1 MNLARLI
8 NILMYSIGLEYLLLL
23 KIDILE
29 IRYFGK
35 TSIDIHDNNFHDS
48 IPSFTIGV
56 SSRLEFQVLGSNFKV
71 KYDLTQSIFKMN
83 QSFRRLLRPADVTF
97 LKTGS

>member
-56 SSRLEFQVLGSNFKV
+56 SSRLEFQVLKPYQNKKGQK
-71 KYDLTQSIFKMN
+71 I
-83 QSFRRLLRPADVTF
+83 
-97 LKTGS
+97 

>member
-56 SSRLEFQVLGSNFKV
+56 SSRLEFQVLGSNVKV
-71 KYDLTQSIFKMN
+71 
-83 QSFRRLLRPADVTF
+83 
-97 LKTGS
+97 LKL

>member
-56 SSRLEFQVLGSNFKV
+56 SSRLEFQVLESNFKV
-71 KYDLTQSIFKMN
+71 NYDLTITISFKM
-83 QSFRRLLRPADVTF
+83 
-97 LKTGS
+97 K

>member
-8 NILMYSIGLEYLLLL
+8 NILIYSIGLEYLLLL

-71 KYDLTQSIFKMN
+71 KYDLTSFSMN
-83 QSFRRLLRPADVTF
+83 LSYRRLLRPVDVTF
-97 LKTGS
+97 LKTCS

>member
-48 IPSFTIGV
+48 IPSFTMGSQFKIGI
-56 SSRLEFQVLGSNFKV
+56 SSTRKQFQSE
-71 KYDLTQSIFKMN
+71 I
-83 QSFRRLLRPADVTF
+83 
-97 LKTGS
+97 